1 MDTTTLDTLFD
12 TMIRKGLHH
21 GAQLAV
27 YKNGS
32 LVYQRSGGFADRQHR
47 RPVNPQTPF
56 MIYSVTKTFTAAAVH
71 QLADGGRI
79 DLEAPLAEYWPEFG
93 QKGKQN
99 ITISQLLLHQSAIQ
113 HPGKLPDILSW
124 LQPSWAAKRVAGL
137 PIVPQQQGISYY
149 HMFSAHVA
157 LGELIHRVD
166 GRTPAR
172 YLTEEFL
179 TPLGMNHSHAGLP
192 RKHFPNAAIP
202 DTADEKQ
209 KTAALVFSNSLMR
222 SVFMPAAS
230 INTTATDLGRF
241 YSMLAN
247 HGQLDGRCYLS
258 EDAFA
263 RASQLRY
270 DGADGDS
277 DRRIRW
283 SLGWSLGGY
292 SAWPDKY
299 IDIMG
304 SKSTV
309 ATIGHSGQ
317 GGCALAWADPEA
329 NLALAFVNNRFQAM
343 EESQRRAMAI
353 SDAVREL
360 WGREE

>member
-1 MDTTTLDTLFD
+1 MDTTKLDTLFD
-12 TMIRKGLHH
+12 TMIRRGLHH

-32 LVYQRSGGFADRQHR
+32 LVYQRAGGFADKQHR
-47 RPVNPQTPF
+47 RPVSPQTPF
-56 MIYSVTKTFTAAAVH
+56 MVYSVTKTFTAAAVH
-71 QLADGGRI
+71 QLADRGHVNL
-79 DLEAPLAEYWPEFG
+79 DAPLADYWPEFG
-93 QKGKQN
+93 RKGKQN
-99 ITISQLLLHQSAIQ
+99 ITISQLLSHQSAIQ
-113 HPGKLPDILSW
+113 HDGTLLDILSW
-124 LQPSWAAKRVAGL
+124 LKPSWSARRVAGL
-137 PIVPQQQGISYY
+137 PIVPQQQGKSYY

-166 GRTPAR
+166 GRTPAA
-172 YLTEEFL
+172 YITEEFL
-179 TPLGMNHSHAGLP
+179 APLGMGDSHAGLP
-192 RKHFPNAAIP
+192 RRLFSTAAIP
-202 DTADEKQ
+202 DTADAKQ
-209 KTAALVFSNSLMR
+209 KTAALVFSSSLMR

-241 YSMLAN
+241 YAMLAN
-247 HGQLDGRCYLS
+247 RGQLDGRRYLS

-263 RASQLRY
+263 QAARLRY
-270 DGADGDS
+270 DGPDGDS

-292 SAWPDKY
+292 SAWSDKY

-353 SDAVREL
+353 SDAVRDAT
-360 WGREE
+360 GPG